1 MEDFKLEK
9 SMFEGDRYYYLS
21 KEDSDM
27 YDRLKDSDDPKDK
40 IIVNMILDKAYE
52 SYLHIWKASR
62 SAHCLSRY

>member
-9 SMFEGDRYYYLS
+9 SMFEGDRYCYLS
-21 KEDSDM
+21 KEDSDI

-40 IIVNMILDKAYE
+40 IIVNMILDKA
-52 SYLHIWKASR
+52 KASR